1 MLSEWQGEKVN
12 DSSRKQR
19 MLQPEDILEA
29 ILIPLVH
36 LRDEENEDQIDILM
50 FVKPVNYRDGIR
62 NPVFHSQSSVRI
74 EERNLCH
81 ALPSNISLRE
91 TNLLSNV
98 PGCVLS

>member
-1 MLSEWQGEKVN
+1 
-12 DSSRKQR
+12 

-62 NPVFHSQSSVRI
+62 NPVF
-74 EERNLCH
+74 L
-81 ALPSNISLRE
+81 LPIQCQHRRE
-91 TNLLSNV
+91 KPLPCSTQQH
-98 PGCVLS
+98 